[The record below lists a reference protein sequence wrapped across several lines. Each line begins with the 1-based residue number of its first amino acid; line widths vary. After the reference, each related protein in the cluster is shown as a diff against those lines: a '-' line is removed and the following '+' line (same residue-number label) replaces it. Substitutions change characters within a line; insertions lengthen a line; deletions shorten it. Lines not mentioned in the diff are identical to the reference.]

1 MCGDWPRRRCRC
13 IIAGVRDIPTERH
26 RALTAPDTRPVVR
39 LLAGRHKRVRGGH
52 PWAYSNEIV
61 MDAAAKKLEPGT
73 LVTLQAANGAALGV
87 AMFNPHTLIAA
98 RILDRDPETAI
109 DAPFFERRLGAA
121 VTLRERLYP
130 GGHYRL
136 IHAEADGLPGLVVDR
151 FGERLAVQANTA
163 GMDRLLPVLLQA
175 LDATLAPSVVVLRN
189 DSSVRRLEGLAE
201 ETRIAKGALEGPVE
215 IEENGARYLADL
227 VAGQKTGWF
236 YDQRDNRAR
245 VARLASG
252 ARVLDV
258 YAHSGGF
265 AVACARTGA
274 REAVAVDSSGPALEL
289 ARLAAQ
295 LNDVAGA
302 CRFVKAD
309 AFAELERL
317 AAAGE
322 RFDAVVADPPAFV
335 KSRKDLAAGKRG
347 YRKLVRLAAALVA
360 DGGLMFMASCSHN
373 LERPAFDA
381 ELARGLADA
390 GRTGRVLFAGGAACD
405 HPVHPAV
412 PETAY
417 LKASLLQLD

>member
-1 MCGDWPRRRCRC
+1 M
-13 IIAGVRDIPTERH
+13 
-26 RALTAPDTRPVVR
+26 TAPDTRPVVR
-39 LLAGRHKRVRGGH
+39 MLAGRHKRVRGDH
-52 PWAYSNEIV
+52 PWAYSNEIA
-61 MDAAAKKLEPGT
+61 MDAAAKNLEPGT
-73 LVTLQAANGAALGV
+73 LVTLQAANGPALGV

-98 RILDRDPETAI
+98 RILDRDPGAAI
-109 DAPFFERRLGAA
+109 DAPFFERKLAA
-121 VTLRERLYP
+121 ALKLRERLYP

-151 FGERLAVQANTA
+151 FGERLVVQANTA
-163 GMDRLLPVLLQA
+163 GMDRLLPELLQA

-201 ETRIAKGALEGPVE
+201 ETRIAKGGLDGPVE

-227 VAGQKTGWF
+227 ITGQKTGWF

-252 ARVLDV
+252 ARVLDI
-258 YAHSGGF
+258 YAHTGGF
-265 AVACARTGA
+265 AVACARGGA
-274 REAVAVDSSGPALEL
+274 REAVAVDSSGPTLEL
-289 ARLAAQ
+289 ARLAAR

-322 RFDAVVADPPAFV
+322 RFDVVIADPPAFV

-347 YRKLVRLAAALVA
+347 YRKLVRLAAVLVA

-373 LERPAFDA
+373 LERVQFDA

-390 GRTGRVLFAGGAACD
+390 GRTGRVLFAGGAAGD